1 MLNESHGILTDPE
14 KSFDRLVKLI
24 ADYIYDLEGGLNN
37 YINLY
42 PLDEPIITPS
52 ILKSYWKYK
61 NNRLFDETI
70 IPKWMGNF
78 IIKIEEHTNQN
89 YVAYYKQDTSILNKN
104 TGKLDFTIGITDK
117 ADKSYEIFYK
127 QLTHEFRHAY
137 TDYIKKSTTGNP
149 SSSNYILYKVG
160 VSYAKKYPLISKWGK
175 DYLMI
180 NQNVYT
186 DEEYA
191 EAAILKS
198 LYYLSYS
205 EIQSF
210 LQEYAVSVKM
220 VCEKYYDEIIEVFRK
235 TEDLKKNYK
244 NLSKADQWMSN
255 IQNAMPFTCYDFN
268 IFRIY
273 KSLQI
278 FWYNT
283 DRIDLDLLDD
293 IILKNREVFI
303 KLFKTRNIHI
313 NVQGDGKKLLGKLAE
328 SYKKVLSRIIKK
340 LYTIYYDII
349 YEYVNSE
356 KNDINLS
363 KNIDKIIKDDIILDY
378 DFELDIMGAMSDIK
392 TKQNKNKIN

>member
-42 PLDEPIITPS
+42 PLDEPVITPS

-104 TGKLDFTIGITDK
+104 TGKLDFTIGITDN

-137 TDYIKKSTTGNP
+137 TDYIKKSAAGNP
-149 SSSNYILYKVG
+149 SGGDYVLYKVG
-160 VSYAKKYPLISKWGK
+160 VSYAKKCPLISKWWK
-175 DYLMI
+175 DCLMI
-180 NQNVYT
+180 NQKVYT

-220 VCEKYYDEIIEVFRK
+220 ACEKYHDKIIDVFRK

-244 NLSKADQWMSN
+244 SLSKADQWMSN
-255 IQNAMPFTCYDFN
+255 IQNVMPFTCYDFN

-303 KLFKTRNIHI
+303 KLFMTRNIHI
-313 NVQGDGKKLLGKLAE
+313 NVQGDGKKLLNKLAA

-340 LYTIYYDII
+340 LYAIYYDII
-349 YEYVNSE
+349 YEYGNFE

-363 KNIDKIIKDDIILDY
+363 ENIDKIIKDDIILDY
-378 DFELDIMGAMSDIK
+378 DFELDIMGAMSGIK
-392 TKQNKNKIN
+392 TKTKQKQN